1 MKFMFFVLIDM
12 VIIING
18 VLRQRVTKAAPM
30 EDAPMANRKRGH
42 RNHGRWHQGKSQ
54 HARMPWRKRLKI
66 KQERKKGS
74 MPVSNN
80 ETPDLLYLA
89 SPAVIFDNIEFE
101 KLLIGTVL
109 PLLHP
114 NLYLQLFPLSFP
126 LPHDRALTQC
136 TKIHEQ
142 MLPNISFE
150 RLMQLLENNE
160 LSFNQTKHFTLNL
173 KAEVNALKALSSSQN
188 REIPRKF
195 QYSYNIATK
204 LLQIFRKAVNFKKFT
219 KDDLVGF
226 SKDTN
231 PVYMKNLK
239 RMGIRAQFEKYGFV
253 DIFEEF
259 WSKHRQKIFNKF
271 NEMADKI
278 KEDRLWNHSVKLN
291 NVLEVGTRWKLEN
304 TIKCLTNPDDFKKR
318 LHDFDL
324 IISNI
329 RTEQEKIDEIDRV
342 AKLELMFKVPQEML
356 AHLVRYYDYINED
369 YDKMMQ
375 WSKLNF
381 EDAQTRG
388 YLINDTSSLTL
399 NDVLKFCVENHD
411 SELCLQV
418 SEDLDGDVNSHWK
431 SIMKNKLRFHD
442 NLIEWVAFNWETPA
456 NMWEYQLQNRDT
468 FYYLRQSLTL
478 DLDTLKAELKK
489 IEGKMSEMMS
499 HEEFELWE
507 DKKRFCQHRQKQYS
521 QMDKHLRHSTL
532 FVSNLDYL
540 INRKSL
546 TYFPFLKK
554 GCTAEETG
562 FAVFS
567 LDDDSQFQLPHSG
580 IMDDS
585 QFQLPHSGI
594 MN

>member
-1 MKFMFFVLIDM
+1 
-12 VIIING
+12 
-18 VLRQRVTKAAPM
+18 M
-30 EDAPMANRKRGH
+30 ERSHHPD
-42 RNHGRWHQGKSQ
+42 
-54 HARMPWRKRLKI
+54 
-66 KQERKKGS
+66 
-74 MPVSNN
+74 N
-80 ETPDLLYLA
+80 E
-89 SPAVIFDNIEFE
+89 
-101 KLLIGTVL
+101 
-109 PLLHP
+109 
-114 NLYLQLFPLSFP
+114 
-126 LPHDRALTQC
+126 
-136 TKIHEQ
+136 
-142 MLPNISFE
+142 
-150 RLMQLLENNE
+150 
-160 LSFNQTKHFTLNL
+160 
-173 KAEVNALKALSSSQN
+173 
-188 REIPRKF
+188 
-195 QYSYNIATK
+195 
-204 LLQIFRKAVNFKKFT
+204 
-219 KDDLVGF
+219 
-226 SKDTN
+226 
-231 PVYMKNLK
+231 
-239 RMGIRAQFEKYGFV
+239 YGFETKF
-253 DIFEEF
+253 INF
-259 WSKHRQKIFNKF
+259 WSKYWTDVKKKF
-271 NEMADKI
+271 EEMADEVKGD
-278 KEDRLWNHSVKLN
+278 ELWYHEKKDEREYSTNFQLLSEQIMRWLPGEKL
-291 NVLEVGTRWKLEN
+291 RY
-304 TIKCLTNPDDFKKR
+304 
-318 LHDFDL
+318 
-324 IISNI
+324 NI
-329 RTEQEKIDEIDRV
+329 RVEGTKRAIKQLTTFMSSIRIYGRFTVAMKETDQEKIDEIDRV